1 MSAKTKAIF
10 AAAWGLHIVWVI
22 LLASVPPV
30 SRDAMTHH
38 LAVPRL
44 WIERGVLAELP
55 EISFSYY
62 PQLLDV
68 LYMLP
73 LHAGIDFAAKYLHF
87 AFAVMTAAIIYLFV
101 RRRIGAT
108 WGALAG
114 LMFLTVPVIL
124 KLSVTVYVD
133 LGLIFFSAGALFAMV
148 LWLENTGRY
157 KWLLVAAVCSGL
169 ALSTKYSALISFFVM
184 TLALPLFFLKD
195 SERDVRAQANAV
207 KFGALFVIVS
217 LLVFSPWMIRNASLT
232 GNPMY
237 PLLQGVFGHRVTD
250 STNAGTDAVVHASV
264 VVDEQ
269 LRSQPKA
276 MSPLLIRKLV
286 YEESLPYTLLIPVRI
301 FFEGQDN
308 DPKYFDGRLNLL
320 LLLLPLALLYT
331 ARQLRFQEKELPLF
345 AAYAVLVVLLTFFTK
360 DMRARWISTIIPPL
374 VVLSVY
380 SLYLLNEVVAKRYP
394 VRSAAHP
401 ATIVVLALYFL
412 PNLFYSLDL
421 YRKIDPLPVISG
433 QVSREAYVTERRP
446 EYAVISAANATVPAD
461 GKVLGLFIG
470 KRRYFFDVDAIV
482 LNEVFTSIA
491 ENAASAADI
500 AGRLR
505 ALGYTHIVANN
516 HLFGEWMTRT
526 DEATRRRVGDFAAQH
541 VNELRAV
548 GTYGFYEIVKQKV
561 TDNGELDE

>member
-1 MSAKTKAIF
+1 MPVSAKTKAAF
-10 AAAWGLHIVWVI
+10 AIAWGLHIAWVI

-44 WIERGVLAELP
+44 WIERGLLAELP

-73 LHAGIDFAAKYLHF
+73 LYAGVDFAAKYLHF
-87 AFAVMTAAIIYLFV
+87 AFALMTAGLIYLFV
-101 RRRIGAT
+101 RRRIGAA

-114 LMFLTVPVIL
+114 LMFLTIPVIL

-148 LWLENTGRY
+148 LWLEDTRRY
-157 KWLLVAAVCSGL
+157 KWLLIAAVCSGL

-184 TLALPLFFLKD
+184 SLALPLFFLKD
-195 SERDVRAQANAV
+195 SGDGVRAQANAV
-207 KFGALFVIVS
+207 KFGALFVLVS

-250 STNAGTDAVVHASV
+250 AANVDSDAVVHASV

-269 LRSQPKA
+269 LRNQPKS
-276 MSPLLIRKLV
+276 MSPLLIRRLV
-286 YEESLPYTLLIPVRI
+286 YEESLPYTLFIPVRI
-301 FFEGQDN
+301 FYEGQDN

-320 LLLLPLALLYT
+320 LLLLPLALLFT
-331 ARQLRFQEKELPLF
+331 TRQIRFEQKELPLF
-345 AAYAVLVVLLTFFTK
+345 AAYVVLVVMLTFLTK
-360 DMRARWISTIIPPL
+360 DMRARWISAIIPPL

-380 SLYLLNEVVAKRYP
+380 SLYLLNELMAKRYP
-394 VRSAAHP
+394 VKNAVHP
-401 ATIVVLALYFL
+401 ATIVIVALYFL

-421 YRKIDPLPVISG
+421 YRKIDPLPVVSG
-433 QVSREAYVTERRP
+433 QVSRDAYISERRP
-446 EYAVISAANATVPAD
+446 EYAVISAANDAVPDD

-505 ALGYTHIVANN
+505 ALGYTHIVTNN
-516 HLFGEWMTRT
+516 HLFGEWMNRT
-526 DEATRRRVGDFAAQH
+526 DEATRRRVGNFATQH
-541 VNELRAV
+541 VNELHAV
-548 GTYGFYEIVKQKV
+548 GTYGLYEII
-561 TDNGELDE
+561 D

>member
-1 MSAKTKAIF
+1 MPVSARTKAVF
-10 AAAWGLHIVWVI
+10 AVAFGLHIAWVV

-44 WIERGVLAELP
+44 WIERGLLAELP

-62 PQLLDV
+62 PQLLDI

-73 LHAGIDFAAKYLHF
+73 LYAGVDFAAKYLHF
-87 AFAVMTAAIIYLFV
+87 AFALMTAAIIFLFV
-101 RRRIGAT
+101 RRRIGAA

-114 LMFLTVPVIL
+114 LMFLTIPVIL

-148 LWLENTGRY
+148 LWLEDTERF
-157 KWLLVAAVCSGL
+157 KWLLIAAVCSGF

-184 TLALPLFFLKD
+184 SLALPLFFLKD
-195 SERDVRAQANAV
+195 SGRDVRAQANAV
-207 KFGALFVIVS
+207 KFGAIFVIVS

-232 GNPMY
+232 GNPIY

-250 STNAGTDAVVHASV
+250 AANADSDAIVHASV

-269 LRSQPKA
+269 LRNQPKS

-301 FFEGQDN
+301 FYEGQDN

-320 LLLLPLALLYT
+320 LLLLPLALFFMT
-331 ARQLRFQEKELPLF
+331 RRVRFEQKELPLF
-345 AAYAVLVVLLTFFTK
+345 AAYVVLVVVLTFLTK
-360 DMRARWISTIIPPL
+360 DMRARWISAIVPPL

-380 SLYLLNEVVAKRYP
+380 SLYLLNELMAQRYP
-394 VRSAAHP
+394 VKSAVHP
-401 ATIVVLALYFL
+401 ATVVIAALFFL
-412 PNLFYSLDL
+412 PNLVYSLDL

-433 QVSREAYVTERRP
+433 QVSRDAYISEHRP
-446 EYAVISAANATVPAD
+446 EYAVISAANATVPDD

-482 LNEVFTSIA
+482 LNEVFTTIA
-491 ENAASAADI
+491 ESTASPADI

-505 ALGYTHIVANN
+505 ALGYTHIVTNN
-516 HLFGEWMTRT
+516 HLFGEWMNRT
-526 DEATRRRVGDFAAQH
+526 DEATRQRVGDFAAQH

-548 GTYGFYEIVKQKV
+548 GIYGLYEII
-561 TDNGELDE
+561 D